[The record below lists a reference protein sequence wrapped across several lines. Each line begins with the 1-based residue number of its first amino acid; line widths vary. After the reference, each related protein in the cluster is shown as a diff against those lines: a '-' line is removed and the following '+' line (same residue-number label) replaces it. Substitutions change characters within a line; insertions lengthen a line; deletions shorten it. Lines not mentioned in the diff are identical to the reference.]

1 MRHSVVVISWCAQT
15 HETDSITHSL
25 FRSLPRAC
33 LISRRRYINSI
44 IFANNQRWIMSKIAV
59 KKGLDVVRVM
69 LAMCANLPPSY
80 WLLLPTVMQC
90 GTRHLP
96 KTSGGCDLWPTHFTP
111 RQSRRIRGNDVTRS
125 RSSQGILGIEWRCQS
140 AIFQCANNISCQN
153 RHHTSIPY

>member
-1 MRHSVVVISWCAQT
+1 MCTKPTGQT
-15 HETDSITHSL
+15 AL
-25 FRSLPRAC
+25 RSLHFAVYPDRVWFHAVDAEIRSFLRIISVELC
-33 LISRRRYINSI
+33 RRLRSRRVSTL
-44 IFANNQRWIMSKIAV
+44 S
-59 KKGLDVVRVM
+59 
-69 LAMCANLPPSY
+69 AMCANLPPSY